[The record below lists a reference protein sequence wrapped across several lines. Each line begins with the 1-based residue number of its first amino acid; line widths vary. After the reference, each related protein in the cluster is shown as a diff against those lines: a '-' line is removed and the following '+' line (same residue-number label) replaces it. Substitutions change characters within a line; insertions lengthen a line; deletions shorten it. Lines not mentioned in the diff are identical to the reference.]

1 MTTDERAPHPRDM
14 SFWTEIGCQRGCG
27 FHVATTKNIVL
38 GAPHGYHDLTGI
50 PRRFAQEFEI
60 EVWDTSITPVD
71 GGPYCPARDAVSE
84 TILSHGIWEPAE
96 TAVLLCCFETAPQG
110 LFIDFGSQVGW
121 FSTIAARQG
130 MNVIALDADPECVNL
145 SYQNLYNNAPVLTS
159 VGAHWERLGPDVA
172 PFGLNDEPRLTTI
185 AKIDVEGA
193 ERWAIRK
200 LQPLIDERWVT
211 HILIEISP
219 VFNDSYPDL
228 VVGLLRD
235 GYQAYGLPLKRNPPH
250 MIAALEDLIPWHI
263 KGSHSEIRSEVASWH
278 QRDVLFV
285 LGGIE

>member
-1 MTTDERAPHPRDM
+1 VTTDERAPHPNDM
-14 SFWTEIGCQRGCG
+14 TFWAEIGCRRGCEV
-27 FHVATTKNIVL
+27 HATTNRRIFL
-38 GAPHGYHDLTGI
+38 GGPTGYRDLTGI
-50 PRRFAQEFEI
+50 PRRFTETFEI

-96 TAVLLCCFETAPQG
+96 TAVLLCCFETAPGG
-110 LFIDFGSQVGW
+110 LFIDFGSQIGW
-121 FSTIAARQG
+121 FSTIAARRG

-145 SYQNLYNNAPVLTS
+145 SYQNLYNNAPLLTS

-172 PFGLNDEPRLTTI
+172 RFGLHDEPRLTTI

-219 VFNDSYPDL
+219 VFNDTYPDL
-228 VVGLLRD
+228 VVGLLED
-235 GYQAYGLPLKRNPPH
+235 GYHAYCLPPKHNPPH
-250 MIAALEDLIPWHI
+250 MIAGLEDLIPWHI
-263 KGSHSEIRSEVASWH
+263 AGTHAEIRREVASWH

-285 LGGIE
+285 LGGI